1 MKALTSLAAALVLG
15 LTVLVGAAS
24 AETKLVM
31 VEEQGCVWCERW
43 LAEIGPIYPKTA
55 EGKVAPLQMVDLAD
69 PLPKDITFTRS
80 LRFTPTFVLVID
92 GQEVNRIEGYPG
104 EDFFWGLLGMM
115 LKSAN
120 VQVDVAG

>member
-1 MKALTSLAAALVLG
+1 MSRGLIALIFGAVLIAIAPGVRAAELL
-15 LTVLVGAAS
+15 
-24 AETKLVM
+24 M
-31 VEEQGCVWCERW
+31 FEEKWCSWCERW
-43 LAEIGPIYPKTA
+43 DAEIGPIYPKTA